1 MVLNSDC
8 PMHTLIHKGSCR
20 GRTYSEFCF
29 EGLGSTLSVSFTPVF
44 PNQAGSC
51 CSPLDIAAD
60 AQAFLNA
67 PKQAAWEE
75 ELQTT
80 QETIGDMCPK
90 NMQPSIWN
98 MFNRLQLPKRALDA
112 CLIPWLLLTPLQK
125 VELCVGP
132 MENPLLPKV
141 KVQTSDQIAIT
152 CWCSVGSDR
161 GCWE

>member
-1 MVLNSDC
+1 
-8 PMHTLIHKGSCR
+8 MHTLIHKGSCR
-20 GRTYSEFCF
+20 PRTYSEFCF
-29 EGLGSTLSVSFTPVF
+29 DGLGSTLSVLFTPVF

-51 CSPLDIAAD
+51 YSPFDIAAD

-98 MFNRLQLPKRALDA
+98 MFNRLQLPKRALNA
-112 CLIPWLLLTPLQK
+112 CLIPWL
-125 VELCVGP
+125 
-132 MENPLLPKV
+132 
-141 KVQTSDQIAIT
+141 
-152 CWCSVGSDR
+152 
-161 GCWE
+161 